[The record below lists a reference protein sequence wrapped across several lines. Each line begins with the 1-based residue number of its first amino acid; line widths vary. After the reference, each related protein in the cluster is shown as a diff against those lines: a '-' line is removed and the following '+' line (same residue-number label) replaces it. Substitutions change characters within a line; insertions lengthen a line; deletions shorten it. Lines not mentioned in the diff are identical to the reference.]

1 MWHFMFQMSKVIVHV
16 PGTGTTFCVHMSKV
30 KTHSRACMC
39 FNVQC
44 RVHTVWYVVHTYVL
58 IYLRFTPH
66 TCIQR
71 FLHSSYNI

>member
-16 PGTGTTFCVHMSKV
+16 PGYRYYVLCAHV
-30 KTHSRACMC
+30 KSQNPQQGMC